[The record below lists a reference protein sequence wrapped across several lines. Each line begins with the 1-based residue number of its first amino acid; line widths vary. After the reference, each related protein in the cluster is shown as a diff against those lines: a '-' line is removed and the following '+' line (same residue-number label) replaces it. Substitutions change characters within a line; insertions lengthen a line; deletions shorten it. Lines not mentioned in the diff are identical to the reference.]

1 MKSADAIFNWWFHGV
16 GGLGGW
22 VLFLILVIAAI
33 VYVFV
38 DATQRKVSAI
48 GWKLGAALPILLLFP
63 SLVWRFSSHEVR
75 ASLRDLQEI
84 FFILGIVGGIVP
96 VASAIGYAVN
106 YMGYTPPEPTD
117 FQEEVY
123 RRPPREPRRPVS
135 VEGPAP
141 PPRPHANAW
150 LVEAGTN
157 RNHQLFQGDTRLGR
171 SKQNDIA
178 FTDPAVSREH
188 ALIRE
193 ERGHFTIYD
202 RGAKTGVYINGKR
215 LRQPMLLDHGD
226 EIEMGDTRLRFVT
239 AR

>member
-48 GWKLGAALPILLLFP
+48 GWKLGAALPILLLLP
-63 SLVWRFSSHEVR
+63 SLVWRFSSSEVQ
-75 ASLRDLQEI
+75 ASLLNLQEM
-84 FFILGIVGGIVP
+84 FFILVVVGGIVP

-123 RRPPREPRRPVS
+123 RRPPPPPPPPPPLE
-135 VEGPAP
+135 PAP
-141 PPRPHANAW
+141 PLRPHANAW
-150 LVEAGTN
+150 LVEVGTN
-157 RNHQLFQGDTRLGR
+157 RTYQLFQGDTRLGR

-178 FTDPAVSREH
+178 FTDPSVSREH

-226 EIEMGDTRLRFVT
+226 EIEMGDSRLRFVT